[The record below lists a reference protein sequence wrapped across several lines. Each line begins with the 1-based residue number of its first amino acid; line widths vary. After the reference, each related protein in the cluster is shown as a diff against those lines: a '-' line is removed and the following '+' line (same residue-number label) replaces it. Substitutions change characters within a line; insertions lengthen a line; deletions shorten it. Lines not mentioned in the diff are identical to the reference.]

1 METVVSSTLRITDHL
16 DQLLFMS
23 QPNPFIQLNVILLV
37 GSGLLT
43 ILVSGSKL
51 LRMVREREALGSPSH

>member
-51 LRMVREREALGSPSH
+51 L